1 MFAGVGQQFFD
12 NNGVP
17 LSGGKLFSYAAGTTT
32 PVPTYTTSTGVTPH
46 ANPIILDSAGRVPSG
61 GEIWIDTG
69 TAYKFVLK
77 TATDIVIG
85 TYDNVFGSAS
95 SIYADLA
102 APDGSSLVGFIQ
114 SGTGAV
120 ARTVESKLRDTVNVK
135 DFGAVGDGVADD
147 TAAIQAAIDYAIYF
161 SSGSYSAFSAGMKVF
176 LPHGKYKTTDT
187 LHLGYGVSS
196 FTSIVFE
203 GECQYGDSGGVTL
216 SGIYPTFNDRPAINV
231 QGGRYVTIRRVTVVG
246 VNSTWL
252 KANYF
257 TTINDRSAVANWY
270 GPNISAA
277 NNTRYAPYCGICIDA
292 YSGPTPANP
301 YPAVNYPAF
310 LGTVSQ
316 YNKFFSSVTTLD
328 EVSVQ
333 GFVVGLMVQPG
344 DMPSAS
350 QGDFVTVRDS
360 NLSFNVVNYAD
371 GHADARNPNIYNTRL
386 DFAHTA
392 IDGRTYGAQVGQLSV
407 NVNGSSFDQVYR
419 ALNIDLNGS
428 TVQGSYSANL
438 NSCYGEGLNG
448 LGIACVAGSIS
459 GAVAAGITLTEC
471 KFSFLV
477 KSAEYSPTH
486 ILSAP
491 GADIFLRNIVF
502 QGAYSFYNFDGNLSV
517 DGITTTKPFA
527 DVFSPATGQ
536 ANKVA
541 KSYTCNIF
549 APKSYNVRA
558 NPNEFFTYFG
568 YAITNLRADS
578 NNFPIDLDTVSPA
591 GTGYGY
597 PIPWFVQNMTY
608 GTTQYP
614 VSNVAPLV
622 LNRATYNLS
631 AVSLSDNQYTFTCD
645 NAFITDAVGANTD
658 APFYVGKGDIVVDSV
673 SGHVYAVISVSFSG
687 TGPGTTM
694 TATIRQLNNVRW
706 SGSAWVAGGSLSSN
720 TGTLTFYNAR
730 RVYPSPYRVN
740 FTATAASGNFN
751 LKICG
756 DEANVNFMT
765 LPVEVDDYLIS
776 SAKSQSAVDS
786 VFPKFSKVTVS
797 NPNTG
802 AITVNQNARRSYY
815 GETPLFV
822 KVL

>member
-102 APDGSSLVGFIQ
+102 APNGSSLVGFIQ

-120 ARTVESKLRDTVNVK
+120 ARTVESKLRDTVSVK

-147 TAAIQAAIDYAIYF
+147 TAAIQAAIDYAIYY
-161 SSGSYSAFSAGMKVF
+161 SSGTLQTTSSGMKVF
-176 LPHGKYKTTDT
+176 LPRGKYKTTDT
-187 LHLGYGVSS
+187 LHLGYGVNG

-203 GECQYGDSGGVTL
+203 GECEYGASASAAL
-216 SGIYPTFNDRPAINV
+216 SSIIPTFNDRPAINV
-231 QGGRYVTIRRVTVVG
+231 QGGRYVTIRRIAITG
-246 VNSTWL
+246 VNYTWL
-252 KANYF
+252 AANYNSI
-257 TTINDRSAVANWY
+257 TDRSVVANWY
-270 GPNISAA
+270 GPSISAA
-277 NNTRYAPYCGICIDA
+277 NNTRYAPYCGICVDA

-301 YPAVNYPAF
+301 YPNVSYPAF

-316 YNKFFSSVTTLD
+316 YNKNYSSATTLD

-344 DMPSAS
+344 DVPSAS

-360 NLSFNVVNYAD
+360 NLSFNVVNY
-371 GHADARNPNIYNTRL
+371 GCGQSDARNPNIINTRL
-386 DFAHTA
+386 DNAHTA
-392 IDGRTYGAQVGQLSV
+392 IDGRTYGAQIGQLSV
-407 NVNGSSFDQVYR
+407 NAIGCSFDRVYR
-419 ALNIDLNGS
+419 ALNIDLSGS
-428 TVQGSYSANL
+428 PIQGPYSATL

-448 LGIACVAGSIS
+448 LGIASIASSFS
-459 GAVAAGITLTEC
+459 GASPMGIALTEC
-471 KFSFLV
+471 KFAFGFA
-477 KSAEYSPTH
+477 SAEYAPTYV
-486 ILSAP
+486 LSAP
-491 GADIFLRNIVF
+491 DADIYLRNVVF
-502 QGAYSFYNFDGNLSV
+502 QGAYGFYNFNGNLTV
-517 DGITTTKPFA
+517 DGLTSLKPIA
-527 DVFSPATGQ
+527 DVFSALSGQ
-536 ANKVA
+536 AYKVA
-541 KSYTCNIF
+541 KSYTCGVF
-549 APKSYNVRA
+549 APKSYRVRV
-558 NPNEFFTYFG
+558 NTNEYFTFFG
-568 YAITNLRADS
+568 YVLYDLTADS
-578 NNFPIDLDTVSPA
+578 NNFPIELDTVSVPGA
-591 GTGYGY
+591 GYGC

-631 AVSLSDNQYTFTCD
+631 AVSLSGNQYTFTCD

-673 SGHVYAVISVSFSG
+673 SGQVYSVISVSFSG

-694 TATIRQLNNVRW
+694 TATMQQLNNVRW
-706 SGSAWVAGGSLSSN
+706 TGSAWVAGGSLSSN
-720 TGTLTFYNAR
+720 TGALTFYNAR

-740 FTATAASGNFN
+740 FTATAASGNFD

-776 SAKSQSAVDS
+776 SALSQSAVDS